1 MAEDK
6 NIQWHP
12 IFVEAMK
19 EYLSEYDDLTII
31 PEYNLSQE
39 PLRIDILI
47 KNNDEVVE
55 NDIGKFFRMYNII
68 EYKNP
73 FDSVN
78 VDDFYKVLAYSY
90 LYKSLRDDKKYI
102 DIKDLTISIFCSSKP
117 KSLIKYL
124 SDVEELDINLVNKGI
139 YYVEGLTVPL
149 QIINLTD
156 ISGDNK
162 EYLLKVFSKRN
173 DDLKIAVKKLMLD
186 KNVKSKE
193 ALLDLVDRRNKYI
206 IKEAYDDMKNN
217 ITPDERRSLIDKYL
231 KDDKEMIE
239 TDTLLEMSIKLLTM
253 KFGTLSKE
261 IKDKLQ
267 SSDKVSLELVIQK
280 LVTSNSIDEVIS
292 HLK

>member
-1 MAEDK
+1 M
-6 NIQWHP
+6 
-12 IFVEAMK
+12 
-19 EYLSEYDDLTII
+19 
-31 PEYNLSQE
+31 
-39 PLRIDILI
+39 
-47 KNNDEVVE
+47 
-55 NDIGKFFRMYNII
+55 
-68 EYKNP
+68 
-73 FDSVN
+73 
-78 VDDFYKVLAYSY
+78 
-90 LYKSLRDDKKYI
+90 
-102 DIKDLTISIFCSSKP
+102 
-117 KSLIKYL
+117 
-124 SDVEELDINLVNKGI
+124 
-139 YYVEGLTVPL
+139 
-149 QIINLTD
+149 TD

-261 IKDKLQ
+261 VKDKLHGA
-267 SSDKVSLELVIQK
+267 DKVSLELVIQK

>member
-1 MAEDK
+1 
-6 NIQWHP
+6 
-12 IFVEAMK
+12 
-19 EYLSEYDDLTII
+19 
-31 PEYNLSQE
+31 
-39 PLRIDILI
+39 
-47 KNNDEVVE
+47 
-55 NDIGKFFRMYNII
+55 
-68 EYKNP
+68 
-73 FDSVN
+73 
-78 VDDFYKVLAYSY
+78 
-90 LYKSLRDDKKYI
+90 
-102 DIKDLTISIFCSSKP
+102 
-117 KSLIKYL
+117 
-124 SDVEELDINLVNKGI
+124 
-139 YYVEGLTVPL
+139 
-149 QIINLTD
+149 LTD

-261 IKDKLQ
+261 VKDKLHGA
-267 SSDKVSLELVIQK
+267 DKVSLELVIQK